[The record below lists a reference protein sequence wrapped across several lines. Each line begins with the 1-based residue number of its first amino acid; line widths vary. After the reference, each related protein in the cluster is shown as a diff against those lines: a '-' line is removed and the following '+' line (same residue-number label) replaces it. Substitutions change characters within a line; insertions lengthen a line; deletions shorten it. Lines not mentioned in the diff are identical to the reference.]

1 MGVDPARL
9 AELRRGYADYGL
21 AEADLAPH
29 PHAQFDRWL
38 SDAVAAAVTEP
49 NAMVLGTVGAD
60 GRPSSRTVLLKQL
73 DDAGFV
79 FFTNYGSRKAVELAG
94 SPVASL
100 LFPWYDLERQVIVA
114 GRVTR
119 VDPDDSAAYFRS
131 RPHGSQIGAWASRQS
146 EVVAGR
152 EVLAD
157 RFAELSER
165 WPQQVPVPPFWGGFR
180 LVADTVEFW
189 QGRPSRLH
197 DRLRYVRDT
206 EPAAGGGQRSA
217 GVFGAPG
224 GAGWRVE
231 RLSP

>member
-9 AELRRGYADYGL
+9 AELRRGYADSGL
-21 AEADLAPH
+21 AEADLAPD
-29 PHAQFDRWL
+29 PHTQFDRWL

-49 NAMVLGTVGAD
+49 NAMVLGTVDAD
-60 GRPSSRTVLLKQL
+60 GRPSARTVLLKQL

-79 FFTNYGSRKAVELAG
+79 FFTNYGSRKAVELEA

-152 EVLAD
+152 DVLQD

-165 WPQQVPVPPFWGGFR
+165 WPHHVPVPPFWGGFR
-180 LVADTVEFW
+180 LVADSVEFW

-197 DRLRYVRDT
+197 DRLRYVRATDAD
-206 EPAAGGGQRSA
+206 AA
-217 GVFGAPG
+217 
-224 GAGWRVE
+224 WRVV